1 MKFFNIMLVG
11 IVMLVVNST
20 TTSAQQFDNYFA
32 DRTLRIDY
40 IFAGNYNHQM
50 IALDEYAEWEDWA
63 GRRTNLDQ
71 VGVAGNGEIT
81 VRDAASDQI
90 IYRNT
95 FSSLFQEWVNDS
107 SAVGAEQSY
116 PFTLLVPMPRAEAE
130 ITVTLYNN
138 RREVQDSLRHHFNPK
153 DILIRNFDRTPQ
165 TEAEYVWKGGDPRD
179 MIDVAIVAEG
189 YAAEDME
196 LFMED
201 ARRTCEL
208 LFDYEPYRTFR
219 NKFNILA
226 VRSLSEDSGVSV
238 PRRDEWLR
246 TAASSAFDTF
256 YSDRYLTVKD
266 LHGLHDRL
274 AGLDYEHIIVLAN
287 TDTYGGGGIYNSYA
301 LTTAHHPLFP
311 QVMVHEFGHSFAG
324 LADEYFYDTP
334 DAFTTEF
341 YPADVEPWEPNITTL
356 VDFSAKWEQM
366 IPEGTPLPTTEGA
379 ERNDCTTL
387 GLYEGGGYQTKG
399 VYRPTPTCRMRDN
412 SAPAFCPVCQAAIEH
427 IIRFNLGE

>member
-1 MKFFNIMLVG
+1 MKFLHI
-11 IVMLVVNST
+11 LVVGLAMMIANNAPLA
-20 TTSAQQFDNYFA
+20 AQEFDNYFA
-32 DRTLRIDY
+32 DRTLRCDY
-40 IFAGNYNHQM
+40 IFAGNHTHQM
-50 IALDEYAEWEDWA
+50 IALDEYAEWEGWA
-63 GRRTNLDQ
+63 GRRINLDQ
-71 VGVAGNGEIT
+71 VPVAGNGEIT
-81 VRDAASDQI
+81 VRDSKSDRI

-95 FSSLFQEWVNDS
+95 FSSLFQEWINDS

-116 PFTLLVPMPRAEAE
+116 PFTLLVPMPLAEAE
-130 ITVTLYNN
+130 ITVTLYDN
-138 RREVQDSLRHHFNPK
+138 RRNVQDSLRHHFDPT
-153 DILIRNFDRTPQ
+153 DILIRNFDKSPKSD
-165 TEAEYVWKGGDPRD
+165 AEYVWKGGDAED

-201 ARRTCEL
+201 ARRTCEI
-208 LFDYEPYRTFR
+208 LFNYEPYKTYRQ
-219 NKFNILA
+219 KFNILA
-226 VRSLSEDSGVSV
+226 VKCVSEDSGVSI
-238 PRRDEWLR
+238 PRQDDWLR
-246 TAASSAFDTF
+246 TATSSAFDTF

-266 LHGLHDRL
+266 LHGLHDCL
-274 AGLDYEHIIVLAN
+274 AGLNYEHIIVLAN

-341 YPADVEPWEPNITTL
+341 YPADIEPWEKNITTL
-356 VDFSAKWEQM
+356 VDFASKWENI
-366 IPEGTPLPTTEGA
+366 IPEGTPIPTLEGGNN
-379 ERNDCTTL
+379 NDWTTL

-412 SAPAFCPVCQAAIEH
+412 VAEEFCPVCKSAIEM
-427 IIRFNLGE
+427 IIRFNIGQ

>member
-1 MKFFNIMLVG
+1 MKFLNIMLVG
-11 IVMLVVNST
+11 IVMLVLNAP

-50 IALDEYAEWEDWA
+50 IALDEYAEWEGWA

-71 VGVAGNGEIT
+71 VGVAGNGELT

-201 ARRTCEL
+201 ARRTCEI
-208 LFDYEPYRTFR
+208 LFNYEPYRTFR

-246 TAASSAFDTF
+246 TATSSAFDTF

-399 VYRPTPTCRMRDN
+399 VYRPTPTCPRRAT